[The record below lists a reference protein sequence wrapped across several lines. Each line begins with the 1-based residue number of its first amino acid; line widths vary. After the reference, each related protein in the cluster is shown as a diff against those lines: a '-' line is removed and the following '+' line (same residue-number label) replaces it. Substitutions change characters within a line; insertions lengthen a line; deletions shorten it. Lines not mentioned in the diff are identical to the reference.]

1 VKAHLLYRDR
11 DLELGHSPSSG
22 AADLEQDLG
31 LAAVYDAMARG
42 DEYLRPLVES
52 VLLRSLGEADEVR
65 YRQDAMRDCLE
76 RPELVRELYA
86 LAVEAMGSRR
96 QAHVMWFRDS
106 PESLLSKSVRI
117 LTLLAGVLRHVRAL
131 ADAHAAEFR
140 SEAFTTLFAALQRDL
155 DDEYLALVERHLRE
169 LGFPHGALIG
179 AGLGR
184 GNRGTGYVLRE
195 PHRRGLL
202 ERLTPGGPASHRF
215 AVPPRDEA
223 GLHALAELRG
233 RGINVAANALAQA
246 TDHIVSFFALLRAEL
261 GFYVGCLNLQERL
274 SELGEPLCFPEV
286 APRSLDAR
294 GLYDVALALHS
305 GARVVGNDLEAGGA
319 RLLFVTGANEG
330 GKSTFL
336 RSVGL
341 AQLMMQAG
349 MFVAAESFHADV
361 RSGVF
366 THFKREE
373 DESMQQGKLDEEL
386 ARMSRLVD
394 ELRSGALLLCNE
406 SFAATNE
413 REGSEIARQL
423 LRAVTEAGVTVVYVT
438 HMFDL
443 AESFHRD
450 RLETSLFLRAERRD
464 DGMRTY
470 RVVPGEPLPTS
481 FGQDS
486 YRRVF
491 GRAA

>member
-1 VKAHLLYRDR
+1 VKAHLLHRDR
-11 DLELGHSPSSG
+11 DLELGQEPPAG

-52 VLLRSLGEADEVR
+52 VLLRSLRDADAIR
-65 YRQDAMRDCLE
+65 YRQDALRDCLE
-76 RPELVRELYA
+76 RPELVRGLYA
-86 LAVEAMGSRR
+86 LAVEALGSRR

-106 PESLLSKSVRI
+106 PDSLLTKSLRI
-117 LTLLAGVLRHVRAL
+117 LNLLADVLRRVRAV
-131 ADAHAAEFR
+131 ADEHAAEFR
-140 SEAFTTLFAALQRDL
+140 SEAFTTLFSTLRRDL
-155 DDEYLALVERHLRE
+155 DDDYLALVEHHLRE
-169 LGFPHGALIG
+169 LQLPHGSLIS
-179 AGLGR
+179 AELGR
-184 GNRGTGYVLRE
+184 GNRGTGSVLRE
-195 PHRRGLL
+195 PHRRRLL

-215 AVPPRDEA
+215 AVAPRDEA
-223 GLHALAELRG
+223 GLQALAELRG

-246 TDHIVSFFALLRAEL
+246 TDHVVSFFALLRAEL
-261 GFYVGCLNLQERL
+261 GFYVGCLNLHERL
-274 SELGEPLCFPEV
+274 TELGQPLCFPEV
-286 APRSLDAR
+286 APGSLHAR

-305 GARVVGNDLEAGGA
+305 GARVVGNDLEADGT
-319 RLLFVTGANEG
+319 RLTFVTGANEG

-394 ELRSGALLLCNE
+394 ELRPGALLLCNE

-443 AESFHRD
+443 AERFHRD